1 MLNFNQL
8 RAVVALHEHKNF
20 HRAAKSL
27 SITQPALSLSIQ
39 NIEELVGQTLFDRSY
54 RSIRATD
61 AGQLVIKYAKDILI
75 EFNNLENALND
86 FSGVEQGEVEFGVGP
101 YIVKKGFSTVIR
113 KFCRTFPS
121 IRPRFQVAAF
131 DVLHE
136 KLLADQISLYV
147 ADSSLGL
154 DSSTCNVESLFE
166 ENITFV
172 TRPDHPLTKRQR
184 IQAKDLIQFPFVSV
198 SHRDTSNFEHWFLSK
213 LSTEKDQE
221 LFSRNYPFVVCD
233 YYEATRALVLSTNY
247 LAGGPMGLVQKD
259 LSKGTLVELSV
270 VGFDAKLCTGIV
282 TRNDRTLSPATQAL
296 KSCFEKV
303 YLNG

>member
-39 NIEELVGQTLFDRSY
+39 NIEDLVGQTLFDRSY
-54 RSIRATD
+54 RSVRATD
-61 AGQLVIKYAKDILI
+61 AGQLVIKYAKDILV

-86 FSGVEQGEVEFGVGP
+86 FSGIEQGEVEFGVGP

-113 KFCRTFPS
+113 RFCRAFPS
-121 IRPRFQVAAF
+121 IRPKFQVAAF
-131 DVLHE
+131 DVLHG
-136 KLLADQISLYV
+136 KLLADEISLYV

-154 DSSTCNVESLFE
+154 DSPSTCNVEPLFQ

-172 TRPDHPLTKRQR
+172 ARPDHPLTKGKRVR
-184 IQAKDLIQFPFVSV
+184 ASDLVQYPFVSV
-198 SHRDTSNFEHWFLSK
+198 SHRDTSNFERWFLSR
-213 LSTEKDQE
+213 LNSEQDRE
-221 LFSRNYPFVVCD
+221 VFARNYPFVVCD

-247 LAGGPMGLVQKD
+247 LAGGPIGLVQRD
-259 LSKGTLVELSV
+259 ISKGTLVELKV
-270 VGFDAKLCTGIV
+270 AGFDAELCTGIV

-296 KSCFEKV
+296 KRCFEKV
-303 YLNG
+303 YVA